1 MCQTLSFGR
10 RLGGLAGLPEMPG
23 RLAEH
28 HILETEFVH
37 TRERTMR
44 VRCGV
49 IARVHAVQNGVRL
62 DDQWDFE
69 RNPPLVAGRRVAKQ
83 GGFPLKGH
91 NFGQNVAS

>member
-1 MCQTLSFGR
+1 
-10 RLGGLAGLPEMPG
+10 
-23 RLAEH
+23 
-28 HILETEFVH
+28 
-37 TRERTMR
+37 MR

-91 NFGQNVAS
+91 NFGQNVAKQGGFPLRGGGSLQEDRPPPVVPYIELKSNNRLCIVWNMFF